1 MDEVLRALKSSTKMG
16 AGCHVNCT
24 YRIVM
29 MYVQLVEPDLL
40 FVYVSLRNFLYL
52 K

>member
-1 MDEVLRALKSSTKMG
+1 MG

-29 MYVQLVEPDLL
+29 MYVQLVKADLL
-40 FVYVSLRNFLYL
+40 FLYVSLRNLLYL
-52 K
+52 RW